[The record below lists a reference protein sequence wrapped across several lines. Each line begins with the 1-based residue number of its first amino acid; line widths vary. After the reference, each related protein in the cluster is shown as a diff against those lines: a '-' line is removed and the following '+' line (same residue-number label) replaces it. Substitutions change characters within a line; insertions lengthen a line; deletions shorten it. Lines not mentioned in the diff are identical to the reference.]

1 LALLLGAFD
10 PNINL
15 KGKEKYF
22 SAFSIILM
30 E

>member
-1 LALLLGAFD
+1 LGAFD

-15 KGKEKYF
+15 KCKEKYF